1 MTPPDE
7 WKNELDKISRRVDEI
22 MKKVETAAAFG
33 EDEPDPVIRMDDHAA
48 KNDASRI

>member
-22 MKKVETAAAFG
+22 MKKVETATVFGKDGSDKKNQIGDNAA
-33 EDEPDPVIRMDDHAA
+33 E
-48 KNDASRI
+48 NDSSRL